1 MSAHRSRF
9 IVLAFAALT
18 AALGCNPPNDQPLTG
33 LQGPSFMAMEGSDW
47 STPVNLADAALF
59 IGTRLTTL

>member
-18 AALGCNPPNDQPLTG
+18 AALGCNPPNDQPITG
-33 LQGPSFMAMEGSDW
+33 LQGPAFMTMEGSEW

-59 IGTRLTTL
+59 IGTRLTTQ